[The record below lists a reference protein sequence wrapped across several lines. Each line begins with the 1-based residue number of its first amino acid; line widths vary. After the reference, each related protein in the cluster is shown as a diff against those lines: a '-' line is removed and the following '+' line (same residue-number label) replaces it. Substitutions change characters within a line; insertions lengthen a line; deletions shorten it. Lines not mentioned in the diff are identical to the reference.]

1 MVVIVFIIISD
12 HLVIAL
18 ADIALLK
25 VREMGLG
32 GVGGVGG
39 DPNRNLWLFVDSDTS
54 TGRLEPWEINGGGNK
69 TKRNVTCLV
78 TGNLFWHLQ

>member
-32 GVGGVGG
+32 G

-54 TGRLEPWEINGGGNK
+54 TGRREPWEINGGGNK

>member
-32 GVGGVGG
+32 GLGGPQQKPLVVCGLRHFNRKTGTLG
-39 DPNRNLWLFVDSDTS
+39 D
-54 TGRLEPWEINGGGNK
+54 
-69 TKRNVTCLV
+69 
-78 TGNLFWHLQ
+78 

>member
-32 GVGGVGG
+32 GVGGTPTETSGCLWTPTLQQEDG
-39 DPNRNLWLFVDSDTS
+39 NL
-54 TGRLEPWEINGGGNK
+54 GRLMEGE
-69 TKRNVTCLV
+69 TKQKET
-78 TGNLFWHLQ
+78 

>member
-32 GVGGVGG
+32 GLGGLGG
-39 DPNRNLWLFVDSDTS
+39 TPTETS
-54 TGRLEPWEINGGGNK
+54 GRLWTPTLQQED
-69 TKRNVTCLV
+69 
-78 TGNLFWHLQ
+78 GNLGRLMEGETKQKET

>member
-32 GVGGVGG
+32 GLGG
-39 DPNRNLWLFVDSDTS
+39 DPNRNLWSFVDSDTS
-54 TGRLEPWEINGGGNK
+54 TGRREPWEINGGGEQNK
-69 TKRNVTCLV
+69 KKRN
-78 TGNLFWHLQ
+78 LFSDRKFVLAPSVI

>member
-32 GVGGVGG
+32 G
-39 DPNRNLWLFVDSDTS
+39 DPNRNLWSFVDSDTS
-54 TGRLEPWEINGGGNK
+54 TGRREPWEINGGGE
-69 TKRNVTCLV
+69 TKQKET
-78 TGNLFWHLQ
+78 

>member
-32 GVGGVGG
+32 GGPQQKPLVVCGLRHFNRKTGTLG
-39 DPNRNLWLFVDSDTS
+39 D
-54 TGRLEPWEINGGGNK
+54 
-69 TKRNVTCLV
+69 
-78 TGNLFWHLQ
+78 